1 MGKQERLLWNR
12 ILEWN
17 TDAEWL
23 LNVGIRVATFIAGSN
38 EKVQDFLPS
47 NPILNSTSILFH
59 AFYVFP
65 LEMIRRKQ
73 RTAPEISSAHK
84 TRCKQRAHLLPT
96 PFLDIFLP
104 IDTTFFSPLHFLHS
118 CRILPHTRA
127 TTSDQRQDVINVL

>member
-1 MGKQERLLWNR
+1 MEY
-12 ILEWN
+12 

-23 LNVGIRVATFIAGSN
+23 LNVGIRVATFIARSN
-38 EKVQDFLPS
+38 EVEDFLPS

-84 TRCKQRAHLLPT
+84 GNFKSSLRFQP
-96 PFLDIFLP
+96 
-104 IDTTFFSPLHFLHS
+104 
-118 CRILPHTRA
+118 A
-127 TTSDQRQDVINVL
+127 T